1 MGMDMGAMM
10 KMMAAKNQF
19 EKNHP
24 KFFSFCKAAFGRG
37 VEVDTIF
44 EIKVT
49 KPNGETLTT
58 NLKVCQSDLDLFE
71 GLKELGRKNQ
81 NTEII
86 IQPSMGNNRLSV
98 DGYFYVKICI
108 KNTALTGKN
117 NSH

>member
-10 KMMAAKNQF
+10 KMMAAKRQF

-49 KPNGETLTT
+49 KPSGETLTT
-58 NLKVCQSDLDLFE
+58 NFKVCQSDLDLLE
-71 GLKELGRKNQ
+71 VLKE
-81 NTEII
+81 
-86 IQPSMGNNRLSV
+86 MGQ
-98 DGYFYVKICI
+98 K
-108 KNTALTGKN
+108 
-117 NSH
+117 

>member
-10 KMMAAKNQF
+10 KMMAAKRQF

-71 GLKELGRKNQ
+71 GLKDIAKKN
-81 NTEII
+81 
-86 IQPSMGNNRLSV
+86 
-98 DGYFYVKICI
+98 
-108 KNTALTGKN
+108 
-117 NSH
+117 

>member
-10 KMMAAKNQF
+10 KMMSAKRQF

-49 KPNGETLTT
+49 KPSGETLTT
-58 NLKVCQSDLDLFE
+58 NFKVCQSDLDLLE
-71 GLKELGRKNQ
+71 VLKEVGQK
-81 NTEII
+81 
-86 IQPSMGNNRLSV
+86 
-98 DGYFYVKICI
+98 
-108 KNTALTGKN
+108 
-117 NSH
+117 